1 MPLSHAEVIMVITM
15 MSPAMALNLMSNM
28 YLCKPSKEAVEN
40 WKRLLADDAAI
51 FMHDLKKAVD
61 EIDPASEQEMED
73 LLWEYTRL
81 FIGPYKLPCPPWE
94 SVYTS
99 PKGLMMQTAAD
110 EVLDLYR
117 ETGLTVNSA
126 DVMPDHIGAE
136 LNFLAIL
143 FQRISDETGNRDH
156 YVKIADKFIREHLME
171 WLPNFARDME
181 DAAVLLLYRELSR
194 ATASFLSFL
203 K

>member
-1 MPLSHAEVIMVITM
+1 MVITM

-28 YLCKPSKEAVEN
+28 YLCRPSKEAVEN

-51 FMHDLKKAVD
+51 FMRDLKKAVD
-61 EIDPASEQEMED
+61 EIDAASEQEMED

-81 FIGPYKLPCPPWE
+81 FIGPYKLPCPPWG
-94 SVYTS
+94 SVYAS
-99 PKGLMMQTAAD
+99 PKRLMMQASAD
-110 EVLDLYR
+110 AVLDLYR
-117 ETGLTVNSA
+117 EAGLTVNSA

-143 FQRISDETGNRDH
+143 FQRIGDETENRDH

-171 WLPNFARDME
+171 WTPKFARDME
-181 DAAVLLLYRELSR
+181 DAAVSPLYRELAK
-194 ATASFLSFL
+194 ATARFISFL